1 MDELA
6 SRTHRAEGGVFEVGM
21 ALEYV
26 KIWTTFFDD
35 EWVQSLSGCE
45 RGVFIQ
51 LVILCRKSGDF
62 SKIYTRSY
70 PVLAG
75 NLGVDGKT
83 ARKILGKFHEAGKII
98 IKNTESGSIQIEL
111 PNYQFWQDLRPEKE
125 SRELVKNRGKVR
137 EKSGK
142 SLASKPSQ
150 EKPSQTNIYI
160 AEIISD
166 LNSKSGKTYQPES
179 AATVRLVTA
188 LLNRKFTVDQFK
200 HVHTVKCAEWLK
212 TDMEKYLRPST
223 LYGSHFEEYLNQG
236 KSTVKSEAE
245 TKYEGVTING

>member
-1 MDELA
+1 M
-6 SRTHRAEGGVFEVGM
+6 SAEYIK
-21 ALEYV
+21 L
-26 KIWTTFFDD
+26 WTAFLDD
-35 EWVQSLSGCE
+35 DWVQSLSCTQ

-51 LVILCRKSGDF
+51 LLLTCRKNGDI
-62 SKIYTRSY
+62 STTYHRSART
-70 PVLAG
+70 LAG
-75 NLGVDGKT
+75 LFGLDVGTLSKTLRNFDADGK
-83 ARKILGKFHEAGKII
+83 IKFSQDEKGVYR
-98 IKNTESGSIQIEL
+98 IEVC
-111 PNYQFWQDLRPEKE
+111 NYHFWQGLKGEKGVSE
-125 SRELVKNRGKVR
+125 TVKKRRSDV
-137 EKSGK
+137 EKSVGNRP
-142 SLASKPSQ
+142 SKPSQ